1 MKLSQLKIDPEFQ
14 SKIPPLQFE
23 KEQQLEQNII
33 TEGRLLNPI
42 ITWNGYIL
50 DGHTRYRILKKHGFI
65 KFEVEEI
72 QLANKYEALA
82 WICKN
87 QLGRRN
93 LSPERKK
100 FLPGK
105 EYESTKLAVGG
116 QPGNCNKVNRCDQ
129 NDHIDSEKRTCE
141 RIAVE
146 HGVGSATVRRAEK
159 CSRGIDAA
167 EEAVPGAQEEILTG
181 HIKATDEQIVALA
194 SIPKEERPAILEEL
208 KKKKSDRDD
217 TVLERLKP
225 SKPPPKPKPA
235 PQKKKPTATEN
246 NTTSQAEQPET
257 PVQAPITESPPEEE
271 IEPTSNA
278 PPSFLQSIQGH
289 KRHLSEEDKARLK
302 ASVDACYKDK
312 AAATGSIML
321 CKLQGATLFAIQTG
335 NATCL
340 TAGER
345 LRANL
350 VAENP
355 DALYFVGITS
365 NAGVE
370 FAYDGIRAPWKIYCI
385 ETAYELYKQYG
396 CERYVE
402 MLHIINEAWKG
413 NVDSYLAG
421 VIRGVARFI
430 SVYEGE
436 YSRERLVQ
444 QLARTHPKTIT
455 QLAQKDAGSSA
466 NRHMRQ
472 ILRIYNG
479 ASREMSLPLK
489 N

>member
-23 KEQQLEQNII
+23 EEQQLEQNII
-33 TEGRLLNPI
+33 AEGRLLNPI

-100 FLPGK
+100 FLLGK

-116 QPGNCNKVNRCDQ
+116 QPGNCNKANRCDQ

-159 CSRGIDAA
+159 YSRGIDAA

-246 NTTSQAEQPET
+246 NTALQAEQPET
-257 PVQAPITESPPEEE
+257 PVQAPITESPPEKE

-289 KRHLSEEDKARLK
+289 KRHLSEEDKARLQ
-302 ASVDACYKDK
+302 ASVDA
-312 AAATGSIML
+312 
-321 CKLQGATLFAIQTG
+321 
-335 NATCL
+335 
-340 TAGER
+340 R
-345 LRANL
+345 
-350 VAENP
+350 
-355 DALYFVGITS
+355 
-365 NAGVE
+365 
-370 FAYDGIRAPWKIYCI
+370 YDGIRAPWKIYCI

-455 QLAQKDAGSSA
+455 QLAQKDTGSSA

>member
-23 KEQQLEQNII
+23 EEQQLEQNII
-33 TEGRLLNPI
+33 VEGRLLNPI

-100 FLPGK
+100 FLLGK

-116 QPGNCNKVNRCDQ
+116 QPGNCNKANRCDH

-159 CSRGIDAA
+159 YSRGIDAA

-246 NTTSQAEQPET
+246 NTALQAEQPET
-257 PVQAPITESPPEEE
+257 PVQAPITESPPEKE

-289 KRHLSEEDKARLK
+289 KRHLSEEDKARLQ
-302 ASVDACYKDK
+302 ASVDA
-312 AAATGSIML
+312 
-321 CKLQGATLFAIQTG
+321 
-335 NATCL
+335 
-340 TAGER
+340 R
-345 LRANL
+345 
-350 VAENP
+350 
-355 DALYFVGITS
+355 
-365 NAGVE
+365 
-370 FAYDGIRAPWKIYCI
+370 YDGIRAPWKIYCI

-455 QLAQKDAGSSA
+455 QLAQKDTGSSA

>member
-23 KEQQLEQNII
+23 EEQQLEQNII
-33 TEGRLLNPI
+33 AEGRLLNPI

-100 FLPGK
+100 FLLGK

-116 QPGNCNKVNRCDQ
+116 QPGNCNKVN
-129 NDHIDSEKRTCE
+129 
-141 RIAVE
+141 
-146 HGVGSATVRRAEK
+146 
-159 CSRGIDAA
+159 
-167 EEAVPGAQEEILTG
+167 
-181 HIKATDEQIVALA
+181 
-194 SIPKEERPAILEEL
+194 
-208 KKKKSDRDD
+208 
-217 TVLERLKP
+217 
-225 SKPPPKPKPA
+225 
-235 PQKKKPTATEN
+235 
-246 NTTSQAEQPET
+246 
-257 PVQAPITESPPEEE
+257 
-271 IEPTSNA
+271 
-278 PPSFLQSIQGH
+278 
-289 KRHLSEEDKARLK
+289 
-302 ASVDACYKDK
+302 
-312 AAATGSIML
+312 
-321 CKLQGATLFAIQTG
+321 
-335 NATCL
+335 
-340 TAGER
+340 
-345 LRANL
+345 
-350 VAENP
+350 
-355 DALYFVGITS
+355 
-365 NAGVE
+365 
-370 FAYDGIRAPWKIYCI
+370 
-385 ETAYELYKQYG
+385 G

-402 MLHIINEAWKG
+402 MLHIINEAWRG
-413 NVDSYLAG
+413 NVDAYLAG
-421 VIRGVARFI
+421 VIRGVTRFI

-436 YSRERLVQ
+436 YDRERLVQ

-455 QLAQKDAGSSA
+455 QLAQKDTGSSA

>member
-1 MKLSQLKIDPEFQ
+1 MMNSNLNLNTLPECKFAYRMVNSALLIPCIEYQRMLRMEKVSQIAENFSEYIANEPKVSYRDGRFYV
-14 SKIPPLQFE
+14 FDG
-23 KEQQLEQNII
+23 QN
-33 TEGRLLNPI
+33 T
-42 ITWNGYIL
+42 
-50 DGHTRYRILKKHGFI
+50 
-65 KFEVEEI
+65 VE
-72 QLANKYEALA
+72 A
-82 WICKN
+82 
-87 QLGRRN
+87 R
-93 LSPERKK
+93 
-100 FLPGK
+100 
-105 EYESTKLAVGG
+105 
-116 QPGNCNKVNRCDQ
+116 
-129 NDHIDSEKRTCE
+129 RTCNGGKDVTI
-141 RIAVE
+141 RCKVFY
-146 HGVGSATVRRAEK
+146 G
-159 CSRGIDAA
+159 
-167 EEAVPGAQEEILTG
+167 LT
-181 HIKATDEQIVALA
+181 KEDE
-194 SIPKEERPAILEEL
+194 
-208 KKKKSDRDD
+208 
-217 TVLERLKP
+217 
-225 SKPPPKPKPA
+225 
-235 PQKKKPTATEN
+235 
-246 NTTSQAEQPET
+246 
-257 PVQAPITESPPEEE
+257 
-271 IEPTSNA
+271 
-278 PPSFLQSIQGH
+278 
-289 KRHLSEEDKARLK
+289 
-302 ASVDACYKDK
+302 
-312 AAATGSIML
+312 
-321 CKLQGATLFAIQTG
+321 ATLFAIQTG

-413 NVDSYLAG
+413 NVDAYLAG

-436 YSRERLVQ
+436 YSRERLVK

-455 QLAQKDAGSSA
+455 QLAQKDTGSSA

>member
-1 MKLSQLKIDPEFQ
+1 MKP
-14 SKIPPLQFE
+14 
-23 KEQQLEQNII
+23 
-33 TEGRLLNPI
+33 
-42 ITWNGYIL
+42 
-50 DGHTRYRILKKHGFI
+50 RYRILKKHGFI

-100 FLPGK
+100 FLLGK

-116 QPGNCNKVNRCDQ
+116 QPGNCNKVN
-129 NDHIDSEKRTCE
+129 
-141 RIAVE
+141 
-146 HGVGSATVRRAEK
+146 
-159 CSRGIDAA
+159 
-167 EEAVPGAQEEILTG
+167 
-181 HIKATDEQIVALA
+181 
-194 SIPKEERPAILEEL
+194 
-208 KKKKSDRDD
+208 
-217 TVLERLKP
+217 
-225 SKPPPKPKPA
+225 
-235 PQKKKPTATEN
+235 
-246 NTTSQAEQPET
+246 
-257 PVQAPITESPPEEE
+257 
-271 IEPTSNA
+271 
-278 PPSFLQSIQGH
+278 
-289 KRHLSEEDKARLK
+289 
-302 ASVDACYKDK
+302 
-312 AAATGSIML
+312 
-321 CKLQGATLFAIQTG
+321 
-335 NATCL
+335 
-340 TAGER
+340 
-345 LRANL
+345 
-350 VAENP
+350 
-355 DALYFVGITS
+355 
-365 NAGVE
+365 
-370 FAYDGIRAPWKIYCI
+370 
-385 ETAYELYKQYG
+385 G

-455 QLAQKDAGSSA
+455 QLAQKDTGSSA

-472 ILRIYNG
+472 ILRLYNG

>member
-1 MKLSQLKIDPEFQ
+1 M
-14 SKIPPLQFE
+14 
-23 KEQQLEQNII
+23 
-33 TEGRLLNPI
+33 GLLYTI
-42 ITWNGYIL
+42 YGLRGWVTW
-50 DGHTRYRILKKHGFI
+50 TI

-100 FLPGK
+100 FLLGK

-116 QPGNCNKVNRCDQ
+116 QPGNCNKVN
-129 NDHIDSEKRTCE
+129 
-141 RIAVE
+141 
-146 HGVGSATVRRAEK
+146 
-159 CSRGIDAA
+159 
-167 EEAVPGAQEEILTG
+167 
-181 HIKATDEQIVALA
+181 
-194 SIPKEERPAILEEL
+194 
-208 KKKKSDRDD
+208 
-217 TVLERLKP
+217 
-225 SKPPPKPKPA
+225 
-235 PQKKKPTATEN
+235 
-246 NTTSQAEQPET
+246 
-257 PVQAPITESPPEEE
+257 
-271 IEPTSNA
+271 
-278 PPSFLQSIQGH
+278 
-289 KRHLSEEDKARLK
+289 
-302 ASVDACYKDK
+302 
-312 AAATGSIML
+312 
-321 CKLQGATLFAIQTG
+321 
-335 NATCL
+335 
-340 TAGER
+340 
-345 LRANL
+345 
-350 VAENP
+350 
-355 DALYFVGITS
+355 
-365 NAGVE
+365 
-370 FAYDGIRAPWKIYCI
+370 
-385 ETAYELYKQYG
+385 G

-455 QLAQKDAGSSA
+455 QLAQKDTGSSA

>member
-1 MKLSQLKIDPEFQ
+1 VKLSQLKIDPEFQ

-23 KEQQLEQNII
+23 EEQQLEQNII
-33 TEGRLLNPI
+33 VEGRLLNPI

-100 FLPGK
+100 FLLGK

-116 QPGNCNKVNRCDQ
+116 QPGNCNKANRCDQ

-159 CSRGIDAA
+159 YSRGIDAA

-246 NTTSQAEQPET
+246 NTALQAEQPET
-257 PVQAPITESPPEEE
+257 PVQAPITESPPEKE

-289 KRHLSEEDKARLK
+289 KRHLSEEDKARLQ
-302 ASVDACYKDK
+302 ASVDA
-312 AAATGSIML
+312 
-321 CKLQGATLFAIQTG
+321 
-335 NATCL
+335 
-340 TAGER
+340 R
-345 LRANL
+345 
-350 VAENP
+350 
-355 DALYFVGITS
+355 
-365 NAGVE
+365 
-370 FAYDGIRAPWKIYCI
+370 YDGIRAPWKIYCI

-455 QLAQKDAGSSA
+455 QLAQKDTGSSA

>member
-1 MKLSQLKIDPEFQ
+1 MKLGQLKIDPEFQ

-23 KEQQLEQNII
+23 EEQQLEQNII
-33 TEGRLLNPI
+33 AEGRLLNPI

-50 DGHTRYRILKKHGFI
+50 DGHTRYRILKKHCFI

-100 FLPGK
+100 FLLGK

-116 QPGNCNKVNRCDQ
+116 QPGNCNKVN
-129 NDHIDSEKRTCE
+129 
-141 RIAVE
+141 
-146 HGVGSATVRRAEK
+146 
-159 CSRGIDAA
+159 
-167 EEAVPGAQEEILTG
+167 
-181 HIKATDEQIVALA
+181 
-194 SIPKEERPAILEEL
+194 
-208 KKKKSDRDD
+208 
-217 TVLERLKP
+217 
-225 SKPPPKPKPA
+225 
-235 PQKKKPTATEN
+235 
-246 NTTSQAEQPET
+246 
-257 PVQAPITESPPEEE
+257 
-271 IEPTSNA
+271 
-278 PPSFLQSIQGH
+278 
-289 KRHLSEEDKARLK
+289 
-302 ASVDACYKDK
+302 
-312 AAATGSIML
+312 
-321 CKLQGATLFAIQTG
+321 
-335 NATCL
+335 
-340 TAGER
+340 
-345 LRANL
+345 
-350 VAENP
+350 
-355 DALYFVGITS
+355 
-365 NAGVE
+365 
-370 FAYDGIRAPWKIYCI
+370 
-385 ETAYELYKQYG
+385 G

-455 QLAQKDAGSSA
+455 QLAQKDTGSSA